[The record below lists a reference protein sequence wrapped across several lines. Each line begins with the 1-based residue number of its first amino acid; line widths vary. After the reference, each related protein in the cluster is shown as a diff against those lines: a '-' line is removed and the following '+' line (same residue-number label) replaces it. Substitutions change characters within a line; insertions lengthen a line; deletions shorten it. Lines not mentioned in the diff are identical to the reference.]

1 MEVFKKLLEE
11 KYGDEFEI
19 YSISKYQNKLYA
31 SLTPKD
37 TEHSERQLIYKYDAP
52 TYVLENGEIK
62 EVYGIEQ
69 SVIPF
74 VKGQIVY
81 KHPTLFEEDEEDCDV

>member
-19 YSISKYQNKLYA
+19 YSIVKYQNKLYA

-37 TEHSERQLIYKYDAP
+37 TERQPIYEYDSPA
-52 TYVLENGEIK
+52 YVLENGEIK

-81 KHPTLFEEDEEDCDV
+81 KHPTLFEEDEDDSDV